1 MLAAEF
7 GALRRFVETAFGRIA
22 YVEAGVGPA
31 AIFLHAAPLN
41 GFQYRHLIGELAGMR
56 RCLVIDQM
64 GLGHTEVAPGQS
76 VAFDAQAAMVLALL
90 EVLGLERVDIVAGDS
105 GGAIAQIF
113 AARHPGR
120 VRTLTLT
127 NSDVH
132 DNTPPPAFQPFM
144 DLCKR
149 DGLESVLRRAVADL
163 EFARSPLF
171 FGLGY
176 EHPEELTAD
185 TVAAYLGPVLATPD
199 KTRQL
204 ASYMFRNNTEH
215 TMAVE
220 VQLRRLRVPTLVVWG
235 LADPFF
241 PPQWAH
247 WLRTTIPG
255 VRRLVELPSARLFLA
270 EERAGEL
277 GEHIREHWAHVTD
290 S

>member
-1 MLAAEF
+1 VLAAEF
-7 GALRRFVETAFGRIA
+7 GALRRFVDTGFGRIA
-22 YVEAGVGPA
+22 CVEAGTGPA
-31 AIFLHAAPLN
+31 ALFLHAAPLN
-41 GFQYRHLIGELAGMR
+41 GFQYRHLLGELAGMR
-56 RCLVIDQM
+56 RCLLIDQM

-76 VAFDAQAAMVLALL
+76 VAFDAQAAMVLAFL
-90 EVLGLERVDIVAGDS
+90 EVLGLDQADIVAGDS
-105 GGAIAQIF
+105 GGAIAQIL

-127 NSDVH
+127 NCDVH

-149 DGLESVLRRAVADL
+149 DGFEMVLRRAAADL
-163 EFARSPLF
+163 GFARSPVF

-176 EHPEELTAD
+176 EHPERLTAD

-204 ASYMFRNNTEH
+204 ARYMFRNNTVH

-220 VQLRRLRVPTLVVWG
+220 PDLRRLRVPTLVVWG
-235 LADPFF
+235 MADPFF
-241 PPQWAH
+241 PPRWAQ

-255 VRRLVELPSARLFLA
+255 VRRVVELPGARLFLA
-270 EERAGEL
+270 EERAAQL
-277 GEHIREHWAHVTD
+277 GGYIREHWAYGQA
-290 S
+290 